1 MAFSRRCRRAYI
13 GCVRAILDGCLDPF
27 PGQRKAVEHVRV
39 SCSVGS
45 RDEQQEERY
54 YEGQRWVGKRLA
66 EVARRIMSC
75 EREEGSEVGVEKRL
89 RPGFYGRG
97 VAMMR
102 SVSTPVELFADRIKG
117 PRSGTADTRHLHAV
131 KAAKKGQRRA
141 SETDVLPA
149 PQAAPVAPTGVRP
162 TPGQLA
168 ASVRRYAERI
178 WFMESALYDDVV
190 FSKTTVSFPSFFT
203 TLAKFGGSLPG
214 SLSVNP

>member
-1 MAFSRRCRRAYI
+1 MDFSRRCRRTYI
-13 GCVRAILDGCLDPF
+13 GCTRATLDEYLNLF
-27 PGQRKAVEHVRV
+27 PGQRKAVEHVQV
-39 SCSVGS
+39 SCSVRS

-54 YEGQRWVGKRLA
+54 YEEQRWVGKRLP
-66 EVARRIMSC
+66 EIARRIMSC
-75 EREEGSEVGVEKRL
+75 EREEDTEVGVEKCL
-89 RPGFYGRG
+89 RPGFCGRG
-97 VAMMR
+97 ATMMR
-102 SVSTPVELFADRIKG
+102 PVSTRAELFVARMKG
-117 PRSGTADTRHLHAV
+117 PSSGTADTRHLHAV

-149 PQAAPVAPTGVRP
+149 PQAAPVASTGVRP